1 MLTPSQGRLSS
12 EEARRVKQKR
22 GSHRGCVVRTQ
33 RPGGQKSE
41 KGVPM
46 QTKTGMDSQED
57 PELLP

>member
-12 EEARRVKQKR
+12 EEARSVKQKR
-22 GSHRGCVVRTQ
+22 RSHRGRILGLRC
-33 RPGGQKSE
+33 PGGQKSE